1 MCCACEGEETT
12 TSEEPAV
19 EETTTSEETEN
30 TTTTSSP
37 IPQYSPVPIQDL
49 PFTLD
54 EFEVAIEVIDTI
66 KSDLVTGD
74 SKPISNLNHLANFID
89 WTEEFQIPYAY
100 G

>member
-19 EETTTSEETEN
+19 EETTTSEETET
-30 TTTTSSP
+30 TTTTSGP
-37 IPQYSPVPIQDL
+37 DPIQDL

-74 SKPISNLNHLANFID
+74 SKPISNLNHLVNFID
-89 WTEEFQIPYAY
+89 WTEEFQIPHAY

>member
-12 TSEEPAV
+12 TSEELAV
-19 EETTTSEETEN
+19 EETTTSEETET
-30 TTTTSSP
+30 TTTTSP
-37 IPQYSPVPIQDL
+37 VPQYSPVPIQDL

>member
-19 EETTTSEETEN
+19 EETTTSEETET
-30 TTTTSSP
+30 TTTTSP
-37 IPQYSPVPIQDL
+37 VPQYSPVPIQDL

>member
-12 TSEEPAV
+12 TSEEPTV
-19 EETTTSEETEN
+19 EETTTSEETEI
-30 TTTTSSP
+30 TTTTSP
-37 IPQYSPVPIQDL
+37 VPQYSPVPIQDL